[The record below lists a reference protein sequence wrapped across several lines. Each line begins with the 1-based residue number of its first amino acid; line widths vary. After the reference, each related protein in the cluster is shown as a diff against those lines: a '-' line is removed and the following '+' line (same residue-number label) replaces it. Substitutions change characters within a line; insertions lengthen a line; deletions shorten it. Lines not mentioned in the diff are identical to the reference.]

1 MTKAS
6 FRISYAGPHVTIQD
20 AGRPGL
26 MRYGVP
32 ASGPMDRR
40 AFAIANAIL
49 GNPSRCA
56 AGIEVSLGG
65 LQLECLSGRVTGA
78 IAGGGFVVQHKHE
91 RLGSWHVLTIS
102 AGQKLAIRPGP
113 WGSWTYLCFAGDL
126 QAPDWL
132 GSRATHASSGLG
144 GGRLSTGQI
153 LTIDN
158 AQDRPAALG
167 PIACPVWARPRRNL
181 RCVLGP
187 QDRFFAHEALRMF
200 TSLPYTLTDA
210 CDRMGV
216 RLRGAALVPDGA
228 LSIPSEPILRGSVQ
242 VSGDGVLT
250 VLLSDH
256 QTTGGYPKI
265 ATILSDDTDGLVQ
278 CRPHDVVRFLAVTPA
293 EATAIALSRA
303 RSLAA
308 YFTRLAI
315 SEQHSVSDK
324 VPRI

>member
-1 MTKAS
+1 MTEAS
-6 FRISYAGPHVTIQD
+6 FRVAFAGPHVTIQD

-26 MRYGVP
+26 MRFGVP

-40 AFAIANAIL
+40 SFAIANTVL
-49 GNPSRCA
+49 GNPPGA

-65 LQLECLSGRVTGA
+65 LQMESMSGSVTVA
-78 IAGGGFVVQHKHE
+78 IVGGGFVVQRDAE
-91 RLGSWHVLTIS
+91 RFGSWRVLTIT

-126 QAPDWL
+126 NAARWL

-153 LTIDN
+153 LTIDGPEVRL
-158 AQDRPAALG
+158 DRLG

-181 RCVLGP
+181 HCVLGP
-187 QDRFFAHEALRMF
+187 QDRFFTSEALKDF

-210 CDRMGV
+210 YDRMGV
-216 RLRGAALVPDGA
+216 RLRGPALLPEGA
-228 LSIPSEPILRGSVQ
+228 LSIPSEPIMRGSVQ
-242 VSGDGVLT
+242 VSGDGVPT

-265 ATILSDDTDGLVQ
+265 ATILADDLDGFVQ
-278 CRPHDVVRFLAVTPA
+278 CRPHEPVRILQISAF
-293 EATAIALSRA
+293 EAAAIARNRA
-303 RSLAA
+303 QLFAGYLTKIA
-308 YFTRLAI
+308 
-315 SEQHSVSDK
+315 K
-324 VPRI
+324 V